1 MAEDQYK
8 PADEYQFGES
18 NDSDVYGKDNASK
31 KLIGPGSTAIRRYVL
46 IGIGLIFVVFIV
58 YKLLGAFFTPKQVKN
73 LTATP
78 VAQQPVA
85 PTVSQTA
92 APTPQS
98 EQPTDTGSLVSQ
110 KLQQLEAHNADSK
123 TAVTELNSS
132 VAQLQTSIQT
142 LDSRISDMSNS
153 MNTLTQEVERQK
165 SQLDALKT
173 AKKPAKK
180 PVHHYSAPAKPMVY
194 FINAVIPGRAWL
206 KSSKGTTI
214 TVNEGSQIP
223 GYGRVKKIDAY
234 QETVTTSR
242 GTVIKFRNVDN

>member
-8 PADEYQFGES
+8 SADEYQFGES
-18 NDSDVYGKDNASK
+18 NDSDVYGKDNTSK

-78 VAQQPVA
+78 VAEQPVA
-85 PTVSQTA
+85 PTITQV
-92 APTPQS
+92 APTSQPG
-98 EQPTDTGSLVSQ
+98 QPTDTGSLVGQ

-132 VAQLQTSIQT
+132 VAQLQSSIQT

-165 SQLDALKT
+165 IQLDALKT
-173 AKKPAKK
+173 AEKPVKKPAY
-180 PVHHYSAPAKPMVY
+180 HYSAPAKPIVY

-206 KSSKGTTI
+206 KNSKGATI

-223 GYGRVKKIDAY
+223 GFGRVKKIDAY
-234 QETVTTSR
+234 KETVTTSS
-242 GTVIKFRNVDN
+242 GKVIKFRNVDN